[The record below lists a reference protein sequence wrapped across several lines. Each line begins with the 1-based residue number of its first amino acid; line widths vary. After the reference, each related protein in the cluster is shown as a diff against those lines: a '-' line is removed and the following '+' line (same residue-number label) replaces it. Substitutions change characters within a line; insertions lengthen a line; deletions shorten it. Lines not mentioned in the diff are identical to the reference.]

1 MPAEEL
7 SRLIDRELGHKV
19 RLARSFHGASACS
32 VVDRAAS
39 CCRAVQAHGFSPEPV
54 RSAHSAETAVPP
66 GQVAPSKHVV
76 SV

>member
-39 CCRAVQAHGFSPEPV
+39 CCRAVQAQGFSSKPE
-54 RSAHSAETAVPP
+54 RSAHAAETAVPP
-66 GQVAPSKHVV
+66 GQVAPTAQVV
-76 SV
+76 LA